1 MSAGQWA
8 ACVLTGV
15 LIAASLT
22 AYGAYASAFDIRT
35 EQIDTDTWGDR
46 PDRVEGV
53 HNILLL
59 GVDTE
64 SGGDRPD
71 VLVIVNVN
79 VDAGAV
85 TMVNVPRDLVVDIP
99 ACDPVG
105 DSPGWSG
112 GRDQINHS
120 MMYGGLNC
128 LGDTME
134 NTTGIHLDHMVQVDF
149 AGFEDIVDTVGGVE
163 MCIPAP
169 IDDPKADLR
178 LEAGRQRLDGAEALG
193 LARSR
198 ASTEFGSDLGRIQS
212 QQRLIGALAREVTGG
227 EFLSSPT
234 SVYSLLD
241 SVTDNL
247 VTDDALTVD
256 RMAEL
261 VIAVRDV
268 NLDRMNMV
276 MVPVVDSREF
286 AYKVEVREPEAS
298 ELFAAVA
305 AGEPLAE
312 EDGGEDDVGDG
323 AAGEDVDPSDVS
335 LRLLN
340 GTATDGLAGVVR
352 PLLEA
357 EGFTVTDIGNPEQ
370 RPSEVTTVYHG
381 PGRETQARVLADAL
395 DTARVEEAADL
406 GDELELVMGA
416 TDWKGLATEGSGG
429 DGADPGDGGDPL
441 DGLESRSAADTV
453 TCS

>member
-1 MSAGQWA
+1 MSAGQWV

-15 LIAASLT
+15 LIAVSLT
-22 AYGAYASAFDIRT
+22 AYGTYVSAFDIRT
-35 EQIDTDTWGDR
+35 ETIDTDAWGDR

-53 HNILLL
+53 RNILLL

-71 VLVIVNVN
+71 VLIIVNVN

-85 TMVNVPRDLVVDIP
+85 TMVNVPRDLIVQIP

-128 LGDTME
+128 LGNTME
-134 NTTGIHLDHMVQVDF
+134 NTTGVHLDHMVQVDF

-169 IDDPKADLR
+169 IDDPKAHLR
-178 LEAGRQRLDGAEALG
+178 LEAGRQRLNGTEALG

-198 ASTEFGSDLGRIQS
+198 ASTENGSDLERIQS
-212 QQRLIGALAREVTGG
+212 QQRLIGSLVREVTGG
-227 EFLSSPT
+227 DFLSSPT

-247 VTDDALTVD
+247 VTDDALTMD
-256 RMAEL
+256 TMAEL
-261 VIAVRDV
+261 VIAMRDV
-268 NLDRMNMV
+268 DLDRMNMV
-276 MVPVVDSREF
+276 TVPVGDSQEF
-286 AYKVEVREPEAS
+286 RYKVELREPQAS
-298 ELFAAVA
+298 ELFAAVS
-305 AGEPLAE
+305 AGESLAE
-312 EDGGEDDVGDG
+312 GDGGGGDG
-323 AAGEDVDPSDVS
+323 AAEEDVEPSDVS

-357 EGFTVTDIGNPEQ
+357 EGFTVTEIGNPELRTPQ
-370 RPSEVTTVYHG
+370 ETTVYHG
-381 PGRETQARVLADAL
+381 PGREAQARALADAL
-395 DTARVEEAADL
+395 DTARVEEAPDL
-406 GDELELVMGA
+406 GDDLELVMGA
-416 TDWKGLATEGSGG
+416 ADWAGLATAGSDGG
-429 DGADPGDGGDPL
+429 GADSEDGGSPL
-441 DGLESRSAADTV
+441 DELDSRSAADQV
-453 TCS
+453 SCD